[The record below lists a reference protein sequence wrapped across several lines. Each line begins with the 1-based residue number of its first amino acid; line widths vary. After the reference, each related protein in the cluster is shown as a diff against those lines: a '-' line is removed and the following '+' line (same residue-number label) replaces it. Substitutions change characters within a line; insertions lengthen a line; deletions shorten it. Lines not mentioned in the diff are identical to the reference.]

1 RVAHADDPR
10 SRPPLAAER
19 DLRATRRPASAR
31 GDFGQPGFWQTRL
44 LAYDEPGAPADQ
56 GPKVGSPAGS
66 SGAPQ
71 KYRRTLA
78 AWSPLGERWGWSMR
92 TRCERPWPAIDLAEL
107 RYCLAFG
114 SSVEEMADF
123 LHRDVED
130 VRHQIAV
137 EAQRAA
143 SRRPH

>member
-1 RVAHADDPR
+1 M
-10 SRPPLAAER
+10 
-19 DLRATRRPASAR
+19 
-31 GDFGQPGFWQTRL
+31 
-44 LAYDEPGAPADQ
+44 
-56 GPKVGSPAGS
+56 
-66 SGAPQ
+66 
-71 KYRRTLA
+71 
-78 AWSPLGERWGWSMR
+78 GWSMS

-137 EAQRAA
+137 EAQRTATQ
-143 SRRPH
+143 RPH